1 MNRGTMTIDAELSA
15 ERPVLGARAIGTT
28 ILAFGGLAA
37 AFGAAACCAL
47 PVGLGV
53 LGLGSA
59 WLIGVASI
67 AAPYRSLLLGLALT
81 CVALG
86 LVLTYR
92 NRPAASCSSGAC
104 TTWISRGTK
113 SGLWMA
119 SALVGAA
126 LVLG

>member
-1 MNRGTMTIDAELSA
+1 MTRGVMSADTELSA
-15 ERPVLGARAIGTT
+15 EAPALDARAVGAT
-28 ILAFGGLAA
+28 ILAVGGLAA

-47 PVGLGV
+47 PAGLGA

-59 WLIGVASI
+59 WLIG
-67 AAPYRSLLLGLALT
+67 
-81 CVALG
+81 VALG

-104 TTWISRGTK
+104 TTWISRRTK
-113 SGLWMA
+113 SGPWMA